1 MGRRRFESM
10 HSGSLRVLLMCI
22 KTLAN
27 YVVFTPSGVLVSID
41 YGPVCGTVRV
51 NDESRPIRS
60 LDT

>member
-1 MGRRRFESM
+1 
-10 HSGSLRVLLMCI
+10 MCI

-60 LDT
+60 LDTWLANGLDRLYAF